1 MCNVV
6 RLPLASASANRR
18 SIPYRIELWASVAT
32 TGQQQQGLPVDGLAT
47 DGSILSPRGT
57 PTTHRASL
65 VTTSQLFLLHLV
77 YPISRHHNTM
87 RGVSFVYLLI
97 FSAPRERA
105 TDCDDD
111 VRVCFRTD
119 ATSQNEDRNRY
130 IFIYLF
136 IYIFVYKKPQRHF
149 RYG

>member
-1 MCNVV
+1 MSEERREITIPDRHASWHLWMCNVV

-97 FSAPRERA
+97 FCPARESDGLRRRRA
-105 TDCDDD
+105 CLLPH
-111 VRVCFRTD
+111 RC
-119 ATSQNEDRNRY
+119 Y
-130 IFIYLF
+130 ITERGQ
-136 IYIFVYKKPQRHF
+136 K
-149 RYG
+149 